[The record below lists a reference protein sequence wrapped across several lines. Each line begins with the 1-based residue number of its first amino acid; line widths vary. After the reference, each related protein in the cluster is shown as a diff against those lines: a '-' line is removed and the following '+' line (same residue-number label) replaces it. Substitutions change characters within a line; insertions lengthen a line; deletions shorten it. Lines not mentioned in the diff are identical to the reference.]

1 MESPA
6 SGITGMYS
14 RSEDVVGGVDV
25 TGSCL
30 SRAWHV
36 PGTRW
41 LCKRPTF
48 RRAVCEWSVPG
59 SNR

>member
-6 SGITGMYS
+6 SEITGMCS

-30 SRAWHV
+30 
-36 PGTRW
+36 
-41 LCKRPTF
+41 
-48 RRAVCEWSVPG
+48 
-59 SNR
+59 